1 MNRRQFLQCAAVV
14 VANASVVPASW
25 AMNPEQQRFLAAQP
39 SYIDRHPLTF
49 FSSEQRAV
57 VAAIAEQII
66 PKTDTPGA
74 GEAGVPRFIELMV
87 ADWFNPEER
96 RLFMDG
102 LDDVQARSD
111 GSFGGLTAAD
121 QLALLEE
128 LERETDD
135 STWYEIGN
143 VMRVWDD
150 SAPFICQLKEL
161 AVLGFFLSEVGA
173 TQVLRLNSMGAFNGD
188 VPSSPSDPSYAS
200 LLPMRQML
208 GDES

>member
-25 AMNPEQQRFLAAQP
+25 AMNPEQQRFLAGRP
-39 SYIDRHPLTF
+39 SYVDRHPLTF
-49 FSSEQRAV
+49 FDSEQRAV

-74 GEAGVPRFIELMV
+74 GDAGVPRFIELMV
-87 ADWFNPEER
+87 ADWFNEKER

-102 LDDVQARSD
+102 LADLRTRSD
-111 GSFGGLTAAD
+111 GSFAEQTAAD
-121 QLALLEE
+121 QLLMLEE
-128 LERETDD
+128 LERETED
-135 STWYEIGN
+135 SSWYEIGN

-150 SAPFICQLKEL
+150 TAPFICQFKEL
-161 AVLGFFLSEVGA
+161 TALGFFLSEVGA
-173 TQVLRLNSMGAFNGD
+173 TQVLRLNSMGAFHGD
-188 VPSSPSDPSYAS
+188 VPSSPSKPSYAS

-208 GDES
+208 G